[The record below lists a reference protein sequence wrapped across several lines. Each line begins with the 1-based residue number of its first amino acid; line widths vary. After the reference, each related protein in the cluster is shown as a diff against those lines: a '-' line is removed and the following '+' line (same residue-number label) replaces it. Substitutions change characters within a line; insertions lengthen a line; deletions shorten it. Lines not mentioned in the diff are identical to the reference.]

1 MILLYRV
8 LTTLFYPALILIVI
22 FRKIKKKE
30 DNIRYKEKIYPS
42 HFNITRNKKLKLIW
56 FHAASIG
63 EFKSILPIIEE
74 LNIKYNKIEFLITT
88 VTLSSSNLAK
98 EELKNLDNVHHR
110 FFPLDVEFIVNKFL
124 NLWQPDAIFLVDS
137 EIWPNLIFKA
147 KNNKI
152 PLAIINARITSKTF
166 KKWML
171 FPRTAKKIFSLFDLC
186 LTSNLETKDFLLKFN
201 AKNIFFNGNIKLINR
216 INEKNIKNI
225 NKDILS
231 NNRFWVAAS
240 THKSEENICLQTHLK
255 IKKKFKR
262 IITIIA
268 PRHIN
273 RVQDIERLCKKLDLS
288 VQILEKDQI
297 ISKDKE
303 IVIINSFGELPA
315 YFKYAKSVFIGKSTI
330 KKLENVGGQNP
341 IDAAKL
347 GCKVYHGPYVY
358 NFKEIYEILSRNN
371 ISKEIKN
378 PRELSNN
385 LIIDLENPYKIDNE
399 ISILINNLGE
409 KTLADTMKN
418 INYFLFNETK

>member
-1 MILLYRV
+1 MKLTYRMLTSFLYPILILLIY
-8 LTTLFYPALILIVI
+8 
-22 FRKIKKKE
+22 FRKIIKKE
-30 DNIRYKEKIYPS
+30 DQKRFKEKIFPS
-42 HFNITRNKKLKLIW
+42 CFNINRTKDSKLIW

-63 EFKSILPIIEE
+63 EFKSVLPIIEE
-74 LNIKYNKIEFLITT
+74 LNKNNKNLEILITT
-88 VTLSSSNLAK
+88 VTLSSSNLATD
-98 EELKNLDNVHHR
+98 ELKRFNNVQHR
-110 FFPLDVEFIVNKFL
+110 FFPLDVRFL
-124 NLWQPDAIFLVDS
+124 IKRFLLLWNPCAIFLVDS
-137 EIWPNLIFKA
+137 EIWPNLIFSA
-147 KNNKI
+147 SENKI

-166 KKWML
+166 NRWML
-171 FPRTAKKIFSLFDLC
+171 MPNFAKAIFKSFDLC
-186 LTSNLETKDFLLKFN
+186 LSSNLETKNYLMKLN
-201 AKNIFFNGNIKLINR
+201 AKNIYFNGNIKLINKVNENST
-216 INEKNIKNI
+216 INLNEK
-225 NKDILS
+225 ILS
-231 NNRFWVAAS
+231 KNRFWFAAS
-240 THKSEENICLQTHLK
+240 THNGEEVFSLKTHSILK
-255 IKKKFKR
+255 EKYKN

-273 RVQDIERLCKKLDLS
+273 RVKHIRRLCVNFNFS
-288 VQILEKDQI
+288 VQILNKNELI
-297 ISKDKE
+297 LENKE
-303 IVIINSFGELPA
+303 IIIINSFGALTD
-315 YFKYAKSVFIGKSTI
+315 YFKYAKSVFIGKSSI